1 MSRYLT
7 DDFIN
12 RDPRALLNTA
22 KMAMLSD
29 IVAPV
34 REYLYATAAGE
45 LTVAAD
51 CIIALSGGGVFR
63 TALTHL
69 NAANLDTGSFEVG
82 KDYYVY
88 LCDPGSAGDE
98 VYVIS
103 LNSTYPS
110 GYNSDTS
117 RKIGGFHY
125 GICRKVDSRLQPVNA
140 DGTVNG
146 TGWESTVYDG
156 IVPRSV
162 WTLAHRPTCS
172 PEGMVYLGS
181 GTWADIYLASD
192 DGAGGLMSAYNA
204 TPITGTEGLNWYDFN
219 ERALKVGKRLLTY
232 AEWCKAAYGSPQG
245 LDSSNDNAWSATTNS
260 GRQLTGYVANA
271 VSAVGCRDCTGN
283 VAKWIDETVINA
295 QNLILTGS
303 GTFSDLDGSRGG
315 QTYSDGNGHGPSG
328 VWAFDSV
335 SPFSGKG
342 NVYEFTDFSLVAVR
356 AGGIWISG
364 KNAGSRTIYLNAT
377 QWATELGT
385 GSILGCNGT

>member
-110 GYNSDTS
+110 GYNATNS

-125 GICRKVDSRLQPVNA
+125 GICRKVDSHLQPVNA

-146 TGWESTVYDG
+146 TGWESTVFDG

-162 WTLAHRPTCS
+162 WTLAHRPKCN
-172 PEGMVYLGS
+172 PEGMVFLRNN
-181 GTWADIYLASD
+181 TWVDIYISSD
-192 DGAGGLMSAYNA
+192 DGANGLKSAYNA
-204 TPITGTEGLNWYDFN
+204 TPMTGTEGMNWYSFN
-219 ERALKVGKRLLTY
+219 ERALKSGKRLLTY
-232 AEWCKAAYGSPQG
+232 AEWCAAGYGSPQG
-245 LDSSNDNAWSATTNS
+245 LDANNNNAWTATTNT

-271 VSAVGCRDCTGN
+271 VSSIGCRDAVGN
-283 VAKWIDETVINA
+283 VWEWLSTMITRAEHAIVA
-295 QNLILTGS
+295 
-303 GTFSDLDGSRGG
+303 
-315 QTYSDGNGHGPSG
+315 GNGHGTTG
-328 VWAFDSV
+328 AWAYDIT
-335 SPFSGKG
+335 SPLGAGEG
-342 NVYEFTDFSLVAVR
+342 NIYEFYDYSLVALLGGGAWDAGAGCGPRAVDCYGYPWSVNSHYGVR
-356 AGGIWISG
+356 
-364 KNAGSRTIYLNAT
+364 
-377 QWATELGT
+377 
-385 GSILGCNGT
+385 LGCDGQ

>member
-69 NAANLDTGSFEVG
+69 NAANLDTGNFTIG

-88 LCDPGSAGDE
+88 LCDPGNAGDE

-103 LNSTYPS
+103 LNSTYPG
-110 GYNSDTS
+110 GYNANTS

-125 GICRKVDSRLQPVNA
+125 GICRKVDSHLQPVNA

-172 PEGMVYLGS
+172 PEGMTYLGG

-204 TPITGTEGLNWYDFN
+204 TPLTGTEGLNWYDFN

-271 VSAVGCRDCTGN
+271 VSAVGCRDYTGD
-283 VAKWIDETVINA
+283 VAKWIDENVINA
-295 QNLILTGS
+295 ESPIITGS
-303 GTFSDLDGSRGG
+303 GTFGDIDGSRGG
-315 QTYSDGNGHGPSG
+315 QTYSDGNGHGPAG
-328 VWAFDSV
+328 TWAFDTV
-335 SPFSGKG
+335 SPFNGRG
-342 NVYEFTDFSLVAVR
+342 NVYEFSDFSLVAVR
-356 AGGIWISG
+356 AGGIWSSG
-364 KNAGSRTIYLNAT
+364 KDAGSRTIYLGSA
-377 QWATELGT
+377 QWAIDPGT
-385 GSILGCNGT
+385 GTMLGCDGT

>member
-110 GYNSDTS
+110 GYNADTS

-172 PEGMVYLGS
+172 PEGMTYLGD
-181 GTWADIYLASD
+181 GTWADIYIASD
-192 DGAGGLMSAYNA
+192 DGAGGLLSAYNA
-204 TPITGTEGLNWYDFN
+204 TPLTGTDGLNWYDFN
-219 ERALKVGKRLLTY
+219 ERALKVGKRMLTY

-245 LDSSNDNAWSATTNS
+245 HDADNSNAWSATTNT

-271 VSAVGCRDCTGN
+271 VSAVGCRDCVGD
-283 VAKWIDETVINA
+283 VWEWLDECITNA
-295 QNLILTGS
+295 GPETLSGS
-303 GTFSDLDGSRGG
+303 GTFPFYDGSRAG
-315 QTYSDGNGHGPSG
+315 QTYSSGNGHGTTG
-328 VWAFDSV
+328 AWGYDTV
-335 SPFSGKG
+335 SPFGGYG
-342 NVYEFTDFSLVAVR
+342 NIHECTDYSL
-356 AGGIWISG
+356 I
-364 KNAGSRTIYLNAT
+364 T
-377 QWATELGT
+377 
-385 GSILGCNGT
+385 ILGGGGWAHGSNDGPRTVRLDTSPWYVATYYGVRLGCEGT